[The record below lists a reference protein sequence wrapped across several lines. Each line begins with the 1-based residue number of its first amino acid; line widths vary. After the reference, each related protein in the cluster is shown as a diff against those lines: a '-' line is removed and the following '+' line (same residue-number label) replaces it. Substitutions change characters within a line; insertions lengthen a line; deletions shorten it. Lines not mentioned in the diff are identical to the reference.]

1 MKKFSFTLQ
10 AVLDYRAYAEEQERI
25 KLGKLLAEKQDL
37 IATLSQVRTSL
48 QETRLEL
55 QKRKEIFPY
64 EIRLYRQYISSL
76 ESTLERLRRKEQQFD
91 QQIDSQHDT
100 LLSAT
105 QKRKVLDRLKF
116 KRKEKYHRELERV
129 RQKEIDEL
137 YLLARQN
144 KPVS

>member
-1 MKKFSFTLQ
+1 MKKFSFALQ

-25 KLGKLLAEKQDL
+25 KLGKILAEKHDL

-48 QETRLEL
+48 QETRLKL
-55 QKRKEIFPY
+55 QKRKAIFPY

-76 ESTLERLRRKEQQFD
+76 ENSMERLRRKEKQLD
-91 QQIDSQHDT
+91 QQMDSQRNT
-100 LLSAT
+100 LLTAIK
-105 QKRKVLDRLKF
+105 KRKVLDRLKF
-116 KRKEKYHRELERV
+116 KRKEKYHQELERY

>member
-1 MKKFSFTLQ
+1 MKKFSFALH

-25 KLGKLLAEKQDL
+25 KLGKILAEKHDL
-37 IATLSQVRTSL
+37 IVTLSQVRTSL
-48 QETRLEL
+48 QETRLKL

-76 ESTLERLRRKEQQFD
+76 ENSMERLRRKEKQLD
-91 QQIDSQHDT
+91 QQIDSQRHT
-100 LLSAT
+100 LLTAT
-105 QKRKVLDRLKF
+105 KKRKVLDRLKF
-116 KRKEKYHRELERV
+116 KRKEKYHQELERY